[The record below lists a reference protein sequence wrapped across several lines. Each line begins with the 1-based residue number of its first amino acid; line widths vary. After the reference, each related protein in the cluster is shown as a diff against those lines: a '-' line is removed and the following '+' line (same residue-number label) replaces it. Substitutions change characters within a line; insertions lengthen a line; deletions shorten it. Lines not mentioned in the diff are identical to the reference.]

1 MAQGDTV
8 HVTVVNAR
16 DDPHTFTVA
25 AEVPRLIPYYLELPI
40 PFERLAVPEMVNRRG
55 LAGE

>member
-1 MAQGDTV
+1 M
-8 HVTVVNAR
+8 HVTVVNAG

-25 AEVPRLIPYYLELPI
+25 AEVPRFIPYYLELPI

-55 LAGE
+55 FAGE